1 MQQSIRS
8 VLNIAHSRTFI
19 SFNCS
24 LILFRQLMMIAT
36 DPSIADLPPE
46 SPDQDAFMKGAADII
61 IALHWAETVWFHDH
75 TPG

>member
-19 SFNCS
+19 SFKCS
-24 LILFRQLMMIAT
+24 LILFRQSMMIAT

-46 SPDQDAFMKGAADII
+46 QDAFMKGAADII
-61 IALHWAETVWFHDH
+61 IALNWAETVWFHDH
-75 TPG
+75 MPG